1 MQWMRWSGVI
11 MAVGLWACAG
21 EDEAE
26 AEAGADAGAGG
37 STGGSIGGTPAG
49 GEPAGGEPAGG
60 AGGAPVGGDP
70 VGGDPVGGEPAGGAG
85 GEPVGGEPA
94 GGAGGEPLGG
104 AGGEPAGG
112 AGGEPVGGAGGE
124 PVGGAGGAGGEEP
137 PPPPPPPA
145 PTTEEVQAILDAN
158 CNGCHIGG
166 GMSGGMGLDDV
177 TLQIGVPANG
187 APATSRIQPGNHESS
202 YLWHKIN
209 GTQADVGGGG
219 GRMPLGGAL
228 LQEEIDL
235 IAAWIDSL

>member
-1 MQWMRWSGVI
+1 MSRTKPNGESNSMQWMRWNGVI

-21 EDEAE
+21 DDE

-94 GGAGGEPLGG
+94 GGAGGEPVGG
-104 AGGEPAGG
+104 AGGEPA
-112 AGGEPVGGAGGE
+112 GGAGGE

-137 PPPPPPPA
+137 PPPPPV
-145 PTTEEVQAILDAN
+145 PTAEEVQAILDAN

-166 GMSGGMGLDDV
+166 GMSGGIGLDDV
-177 TLQIGVPANG
+177 TLQIGVAAAT
-187 APATSRIQPGNHESS
+187 APGINRIEPGDHLSS

-219 GRMPLGGAL
+219 GRMPLGGVL
-228 LQEEIDL
+228 LPEEIDL